1 MSDIP
6 PPVEDQ
12 GPKASEP
19 RVRGSRAGK
28 SARRK
33 RQAWQRWVFSES
45 EGSDLHF
52 DPDAVPFRRPDGT
65 SRAVLRLP
73 AVKPWSQGEEKVIEI
88 QSENEPEEE
97 SVGASSSSAAPRLA
111 PTPKVPKATLGRW
124 WHLQSGG

>member
-33 RQAWQRWVFSES
+33 RQAWQRWVFSQS
-45 EGSDLHF
+45 EGSDLYS

-65 SRAVLRLP
+65 SREKRKSLRF
-73 AVKPWSQGEEKVIEI
+73 
-88 QSENEPEEE
+88 N
-97 SVGASSSSAAPRLA
+97 PRTSL
-111 PTPKVPKATLGRW
+111 KRGRNN
-124 WHLQSGG
+124 